1 MTENVYESPQADL
14 ETGDRQVAIL
24 TRSEILFSINGRI
37 GRQTYWLNY
46 LAMLFVFFVVYI
58 LLLIGLDIDPESDDS
73 ALLTIITFVMYVPAI
88 WIGVALSVKRWH
100 DRNKSGWWVLIGL
113 IPLIGPIWAL
123 VENGCLAGDVESNQ
137 YGHPPL

>member
-137 YGHPPL
+137 YGHPPF

>member
-46 LAMLFVFFVVYI
+46 LAMMFVFIVVYM
-58 LLLIGLDIDPESDDS
+58 LLLVGLGIDPESDDS
-73 ALLTIITFVMYVPAI
+73 ALFTIITFVMYVPAI

-137 YGHPPL
+137 YGHPPF